1 MIINALLTR
10 NCNLRCS
17 YCNIIKDYP
26 NKPFEYGKVTRFKTM
41 PAEDW
46 MNIFNKARDNFDP
59 NVFILLYGGE
69 PTLYQDFSKLVR
81 MLHNDNFEFSVIT
94 NATKLSKEII
104 NPLLQEGVLKGLT
117 CSVDPFTLTSD
128 ISRQTKSEMGLQ
140 LLIDSKRKFPN
151 LDAVAE
157 VVIDK
162 NNYMLLPETVRILS
176 QNGIWAS
183 ISMIETQVTPYYDF
197 ASPCDN
203 LLITDDI
210 AKKLLRQLDYFKR
223 KGRLIHAPEAFRKT
237 LYDFINNKEKRSFCD
252 LSKMDALT
260 IEPNGEV
267 RMCLRVSGTNLVNAK
282 ENFTKEAL
290 LKSFEENKK
299 YCQGCNWTCP
309 FMVNV
314 VH

>member
-1 MIINALLTR
+1 
-10 NCNLRCS
+10 
-17 YCNIIKDYP
+17 
-26 NKPFEYGKVTRFKTM
+26 
-41 PAEDW
+41 
-46 MNIFNKARDNFDP
+46 
-59 NVFILLYGGE
+59 
-69 PTLYQDFSKLVR
+69 
-81 MLHNDNFEFSVIT
+81 
-94 NATKLSKEII
+94 
-104 NPLLQEGVLKGLT
+104 
-117 CSVDPFTLTSD
+117 
-128 ISRQTKSEMGLQ
+128 MGLQ

-162 NNYMLLPETVRILS
+162 NNYILLPETVRTLS

-223 KGRLIHAPEAFRKT
+223 KDRLVHAPEAFRKT
-237 LYDFINNKEKRSFCD
+237 LHDFINNKEKRSFCD